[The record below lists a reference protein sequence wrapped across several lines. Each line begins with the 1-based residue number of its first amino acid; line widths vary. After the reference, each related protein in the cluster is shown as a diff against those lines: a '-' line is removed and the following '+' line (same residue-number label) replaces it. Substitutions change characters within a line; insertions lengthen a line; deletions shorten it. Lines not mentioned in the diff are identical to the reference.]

1 MQRVA
6 VLLVAVL
13 SGCGSKPTPKPP
25 PAEVEITGPES
36 LVGRWV
42 ADDDMDF
49 YYQLTITADGTY
61 SLIVDRGKL
70 ARCEQK
76 GLLAVG
82 QDTRHYTIT
91 QPKLTCDEA
100 IAAMD
105 IHIKSFTG
113 FHLVIETTMD
123 GTAQTRTYT
132 RGPE

>member
-6 VLLVAVL
+6 IVLVVAL

-25 PAEVEITGPES
+25 PAELEITGPES

-76 GLLAVG
+76 GLLVVG

-91 QPKLTCDEA
+91 QPKLTCDEPV
-100 IAAMD
+100 AAMD
-105 IHIKSFTG
+105 IGIKSFTG
-113 FHLVIETTMD
+113 FQLVIETTMN